1 MTTTREPTDVAS
13 PPAKAGLSGSLG
25 FLLGNGVGFPALF
38 AVCAVILVLFAVG
51 LVAMAKRIPKRGG
64 FFTFVG

>member
-1 MTTTREPTDVAS
+1 MTTTRVPTDVAS
-13 PPAKAGLSGSLG
+13 PPAKSGLSSSL
-25 FLLGNGVGFPALF
+25 

-51 LVAMAKRIPKRGG
+51 SAAMAKRIPKLGG